1 MKKLC
6 LSLCILLPIISHAG
20 TKWEL
25 VSAFIIPKE
34 ELAKV
39 YLDRSSIKTSDND
52 IRSFKAKT
60 VYPNPKNNIE
70 ATYTVMCSK
79 GLYLEKS
86 LNSPQGT
93 WSHVYSRN
101 TTIGNIYIIPALAF
115 PSVCSDRLWK
125 NKDILTIEFDN
136 RSPGSL

>member
-1 MKKLC
+1 M
-6 LSLCILLPIISHAG
+6 STDPILLPITSHAG

-25 VSAFIIPKE
+25 VNAFVIPKE

-60 VYPNPKNNIE
+60 VYPNPKKNIE
-70 ATYTVMCSK
+70 TTYTVMCSK
-79 GLYLEKS
+79 GLYLDKS
-86 LNSPQGT
+86 LNSTQDT

-101 TTIGNIYIIPALAF
+101 TTITPI
-115 PSVCSDRLWK
+115 S
-125 NKDILTIEFDN
+125 T
-136 RSPGSL
+136 